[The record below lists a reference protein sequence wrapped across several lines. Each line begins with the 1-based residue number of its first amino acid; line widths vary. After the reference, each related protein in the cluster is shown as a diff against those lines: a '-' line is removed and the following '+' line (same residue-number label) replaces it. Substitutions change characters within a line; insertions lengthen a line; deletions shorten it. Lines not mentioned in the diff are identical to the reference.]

1 MCLRDFPNSSELA
14 RAGSGPLKPS
24 ELIHCWSEKST
35 FHCFPLRD
43 SSPPAARAVLESAE
57 EEGGATLFLLLEIIK
72 GKGTRDEGSSAD

>member
-24 ELIHCWSEKST
+24 ELIHCRSEKST
-35 FHCFPLRD
+35 FHCFPLETP
-43 SSPPAARAVLESAE
+43 PPAARAVLESAE

-72 GKGTRDEGSSAD
+72 GTGTRDEGSSAD